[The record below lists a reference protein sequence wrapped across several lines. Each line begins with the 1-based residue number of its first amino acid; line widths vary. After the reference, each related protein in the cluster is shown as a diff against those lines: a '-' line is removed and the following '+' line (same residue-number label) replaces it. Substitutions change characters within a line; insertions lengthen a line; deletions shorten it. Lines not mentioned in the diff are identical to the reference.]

1 MKTRVLFLLLIVALA
16 AACSQGQD
24 KSVLAPQAF
33 ADKMKAASGS
43 TLIDVRT
50 AEEFAEGHLAGAKN
64 YDWNGG
70 HFEHQVMGLDK
81 TKPVFVYC
89 LKGGRSSSAADR
101 LRNLGFT
108 EVYELEGGTAKW
120 QAAKMP
126 LTKD

>member
-1 MKTRVLFLLLIVALA
+1 MKTRILFLLLIVVLA
-16 AACSQGQD
+16 GGCSQGQN
-24 KSVLAPQAF
+24 KNVLAPQAF
-33 ADKMKAASGS
+33 ADKMKAATGS

-50 AEEFAEGHLAGAKN
+50 AEEFADGHLAGAKN

-70 HFEHQVMGLDK
+70 HFEHQVMGLEK

-89 LKGGRSSSAADR
+89 LKGGRSASAADR
-101 LRNLGFT
+101 LRDLGFT

>member
-1 MKTRVLFLLLIVALA
+1 MKTRILFLLLIVALA

-24 KSVLAPQAF
+24 KNVLAPQAF
-33 ADKMKAASGS
+33 ADKMKAATGS

-70 HFEHQVMGLDK
+70 HFEHQVMGLEK

-89 LKGGRSSSAADR
+89 LKGGRSASAADR
-101 LRNLGFT
+101 LRDLGFT

>member
-33 ADKMKAASGS
+33 ADKMKAATGS